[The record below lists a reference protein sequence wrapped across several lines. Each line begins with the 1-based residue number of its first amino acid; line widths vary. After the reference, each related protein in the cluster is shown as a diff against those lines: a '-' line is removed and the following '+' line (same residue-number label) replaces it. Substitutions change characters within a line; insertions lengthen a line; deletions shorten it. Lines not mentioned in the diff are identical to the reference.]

1 MVIDMQRVCL
11 KASLVTFHAAL
22 LNMEL
27 ALAWLTPS
35 VKQKCFY
42 MQKRI
47 KFAYQRKKTIKI
59 SNLSTKLTQNI
70 ITTTP

>member
-1 MVIDMQRVCL
+1 
-11 KASLVTFHAAL
+11 
-22 LNMEL
+22 
-27 ALAWLTPS
+27 LAWLTPS

-70 ITTTP
+70 ITTTS